1 MHYALQKLHIL
12 PSQFAAMSRGEKA
25 LVIASIGLRAKA
37 EKKQL
42 DDLEAGR
49 NGWSASQYEVYGYR

>member
-12 PSQFAAMSRGEKA
+12 PSQFAAMSRGEKT
-25 LVIASIGLRAKA
+25 LVIASIDLRAKA

-49 NGWSASQYEVYGYR
+49 NG